1 MASLLICNGKLNIYD
16 MKKILLIAVTLFI
29 TTLSNAQEMKTVP
42 QIVVSGEGKIKVTPD
57 QAVITVGVENT
68 GNEAADVKK
77 KNDEAIDAIIKYIK
91 KMKLAASDY
100 QTQRVSLYKSYD
112 YQKKKNTFTASQNI
126 VIQLK
131 DLAKYDELMMG
142 LVDSGANVI
151 QGVDFKSSKVAQYE
165 SEARIKAVQNAK
177 AKAADYASALNQ
189 KVGKALLVSDNSM
202 TNYPRPMYAAMK
214 MESDTGGLS
223 RETLAIGE
231 IEVVANVT
239 INFAIE

>member
-1 MASLLICNGKLNIYD
+1 
-16 MKKILLIAVTLFI
+16 MKRVILIAVTLFVA
-29 TTLSNAQEMKTVP
+29 TLSNAQEMKTVP

-68 GNEAADVKK
+68 GNEAAEVKK

-91 KMKLAASDY
+91 KMKIAATDY

-112 YQKKKNTFTASQNI
+112 YQKKKNNFTASQNI
-126 VIQLK
+126 VINLK
-131 DLAKYDELMMG
+131 DLSKYDELMMG

-177 AKAADYASALNQ
+177 AKASDYASALNQ

-214 MESDTGGLS
+214 MESDSAGLP

-231 IEVVANVT
+231 IEVTANVT
-239 INFAIE
+239 INYALE

>member
-1 MASLLICNGKLNIYD
+1 
-16 MKKILLIAVTLFI
+16 MKKIILIAVTLFF
-29 TTLSNAQEMKTVP
+29 TTFSNAQEMKTVP

-112 YQKKKNTFTASQNI
+112 YQKKKNTFTAAQNI

>member
-1 MASLLICNGKLNIYD
+1 

-29 TTLSNAQEMKTVP
+29 TAFSNAQEMKTVP

-57 QAVITVGVENT
+57 QAVITVGVENA
-68 GNEAADVKK
+68 GNEAVDVKK

-91 KMKLAASDY
+91 KMKIASTDY

-165 SEARIKAVQNAK
+165 SQARIQAVQNAK

-202 TNYPRPMYAAMK
+202 TNYPRPVYAAMK
-214 MESDTGGLS
+214 MESDSGGLS

-231 IEVVANVT
+231 IEVTANVT

>member
-1 MASLLICNGKLNIYD
+1 

-29 TTLSNAQEMKTVP
+29 TAFSNAQEMKNVP

-57 QAVITVGVENT
+57 QAVITVGVENS
-68 GNEAADVKK
+68 GNEAAEVKK

-91 KMKLAASDY
+91 KMKIASTDY

-165 SEARIKAVQNAK
+165 SQARIQAVQNAK

-202 TNYPRPMYAAMK
+202 TNYPRPIYAAMK
-214 MESDTGGLS
+214 MESDAGGLS

-231 IEVVANVT
+231 IEVTANVT
-239 INFAIE
+239 INFAIEQ